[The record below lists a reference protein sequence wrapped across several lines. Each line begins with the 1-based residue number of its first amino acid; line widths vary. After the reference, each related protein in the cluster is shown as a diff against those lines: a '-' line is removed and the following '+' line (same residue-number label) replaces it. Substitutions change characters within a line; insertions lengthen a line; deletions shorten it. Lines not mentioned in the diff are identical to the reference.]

1 MHAISFSRRGQT
13 RKNALARDLHHR
25 HQTQGVGT
33 MTMYPFLKD
42 NITALETYNEAFH
55 AWLSNSPFE
64 AESLKTN
71 VFVNQWGLIDW
82 RMPTGNGIFESL
94 PPLGMYTDWT
104 KDMEKAD
111 TSVTIIIGCNLG
123 YGLNHVL
130 VNTPDSHKVIV
141 IEPNPAI
148 LLACLGQTDYRP
160 FMKIKKLHFMPPD
173 VDYFNEIIKNLDL
186 QYIYGKIYLR
196 ADMPSRQIG
205 AEYAQWMTLARQRL
219 ENFSVEMVT
228 LRCRQDVM
236 VGNELKNFQR
246 ALADGSLKGLE
257 GCAAGVGA
265 VVLGAG
271 PSLAQHAQAL
281 AENPGYALY
290 TCALQTLP
298 ALQPYGL
305 KPDLCLALDYDNSM
319 LSIYERLDPEFAK
332 DVPLIYSTK
341 VNPEVVRRYPGPT
354 LPLWTMGGLATF
366 VMQDREFVLDAG
378 GNVSVTLLRL
388 LRWMG
393 AGSVL
398 LVGQDLAWKENST
411 HAAGHHCAGS
421 VPVFDPQRHQ
431 RLTNLHGEE
440 IITSIQ
446 YLTSKRDMESDIKN
460 STMLVRNL
468 YGGGAIIEGAPAVTL
483 QEAINEGCL
492 SSTPGSKERM
502 LRQIAESRTPCK
514 HLRFEPR
521 SHIWTSSLRH
531 VEKRMQKLFRHCD
544 ASQKEI
550 HGLLEEALFFVKQ
563 DPLYLPYLFNETIDL
578 AGLTQTRRT
587 YKPLDFNEFKRIGK
601 SILTKVREVDR
612 CVAVTGECRPA

>member
-1 MHAISFSRRGQT
+1 
-13 RKNALARDLHHR
+13 
-25 HQTQGVGT
+25 

-42 NITALETYNEAFH
+42 NITALETYNQAFH
-55 AWLSNSPFE
+55 AWLSRSQFD

-71 VFVNQWGLIDW
+71 VFVNQWGIIDW
-82 RMPTGNGIFESL
+82 RMPSGSGIFESL
-94 PPLGMYTDWT
+94 PPLGLYTDWT
-104 KDMEKAD
+104 KDLEKAD
-111 TSVTIIIGCNLG
+111 TSATIIIGCNLG

-141 IEPNPAI
+141 VEPNPAV

-160 FMKIKKLHFMPPD
+160 FMKIKKLHFLPP
-173 VDYFNEIIKNLDL
+173 VEAHLGEVVKNLDL

-196 ADMPSRQIG
+196 ADVPSRQIG
-205 AEYAQWMTLARQRL
+205 AEYAQWMTVVRQRL

-236 VGNELKNFQR
+236 VGNELKNFRR
-246 ALADGSLKGLE
+246 ALSDGSLKGLE
-257 GCAAGVGA
+257 GAAAGVGA

-271 PSLAQHAQAL
+271 PSLAQHATAL

-290 TCALQTLP
+290 TSALQTLP

-305 KPDLCLALDYDNSM
+305 KPDFCLALDYDESM
-319 LSIYERLDPEFAK
+319 LWVYNKLDPEFAK
-332 DVPLIYSTK
+332 DIPLIYSTK
-341 VNPEVVRRYPGPT
+341 VHPEVVRRYPGPT

-378 GNVSVTLLRL
+378 GNVSVTLVRL
-388 LRWMG
+388 LRWLG

-398 LVGQDLAWKENST
+398 LVGQDLAWKGEST
-411 HAAGHHCAGS
+411 HASGHHAAGS
-421 VPVFDPQRHQ
+421 APAFDPQRHQ
-431 RLTNLHGEE
+431 RLQNLWGEE
-440 IITSIQ
+440 IISSIQ
-446 YLTSKRDMESDIKN
+446 YLTSKRDMEDDIRKSD
-460 STMLVRNL
+460 MRVRNL

-492 SSTPGSKERM
+492 SSAPGSKERLLERM
-502 LRQIAESRTPCK
+502 NASRTPCQN
-514 HLRFEPR
+514 LRFEPR

-531 VEKRMQKLFRHCD
+531 VEKRMQKFFRDYGAKQH
-544 ASQKEI
+544 EI
-550 HGLLEEALFFVKQ
+550 HGLLEQALFFVKQ

-578 AGLTQTRRT
+578 AGLAQTRRS
-587 YKPLDFNEFKRIGK
+587 YKPVDFNEFKRIGK

-612 CVAVTGECRPA
+612 CVSSPQESRPA

>member
-1 MHAISFSRRGQT
+1 
-13 RKNALARDLHHR
+13 
-25 HQTQGVGT
+25 
-33 MTMYPFLKD
+33 MTMYPFLKE
-42 NITALETYNEAFH
+42 NITALESYNPTFH
-55 AWLSNSPFE
+55 AWLSQSNFD

-82 RMPTGNGIFESL
+82 RMPSGNGIFESL
-94 PPLGMYTDWT
+94 PPLGMYTEWT
-104 KDMEKAD
+104 KDLEKAD
-111 TSVTIIIGCNLG
+111 TSATILIGCNLG

-141 IEPNPAI
+141 VEPNPAI

-160 FMKIKKLHFMPPD
+160 FMQNKKLHFLPPL
-173 VDYFNEIIKNLDL
+173 VDYLNDVIKNLDL

-196 ADMPSRQIG
+196 ADLPSRQIG
-205 AEYAQWMTLARQRL
+205 PEYAQWMETMRHRL

-246 ALADGSLKGLE
+246 ALTDGSLKGMA

-281 AENPGYALY
+281 AENPGHALY

-298 ALQPYGL
+298 ALQPYGI
-305 KPDLCLALDYDNSM
+305 KPNFCLALDYDDSM
-319 LSIYERLDPEFAK
+319 LQVYNRLDPAFAK

-341 VNPEVVRRYPGPT
+341 VHPELVRQYPGPT

-378 GNVSVTLLRL
+378 GNVSVTLVRL

-393 AGSVL
+393 ASSVL
-398 LVGQDLAWKENST
+398 LVGQDFAWKGNST
-411 HAAGHHCAGS
+411 HAGGHHCAGNA
-421 VPVFDPQRHQ
+421 PTFDPQRHQ
-431 RLTNLHGEE
+431 KIQNLWGEE
-440 IITSIQ
+440 ITSSIQ
-446 YLTSKRDMESDIKN
+446 YLTSLRDMEDDIKK
-460 STMLVRNL
+460 SDMIVRNL
-468 YGGGAIIEGAPAVTL
+468 YGGGAVIQGAPAVTL
-483 QEAINEGCL
+483 QEVVMEGYL
-492 SSTPGSKERM
+492 SSAPGSKERV
-502 LRQIAESRTPCK
+502 LRLLNLSHTPCQ

-531 VEKRMQKLFRHCD
+531 VEKRMQKLFRNYGQ
-544 ASQKEI
+544 SQKEI
-550 HGLLEEALFFVKQ
+550 HGLLEQALFFVKQ
-563 DPLYLPYLFNETIDL
+563 DPLYLPYLFNETLDL
-578 AGLTQTRRT
+578 AGLAQTRRS
-587 YKPLDFNEFKRIGK
+587 YKPGDLNEFKRIGK

-612 CVAVTGECRPA
+612 CVSIPGEGCQVSRPTSCPA